1 MHLKGSENMN
11 TAVPAQ
17 PSAPEARRKGTSKRL
32 KNFSTKE
39 DESLCSAYINVSKD
53 PIVGTNQPI
62 RSYWGRI
69 KASKIVNVPGPSLP
83 CSIGGL
89 ISRMILQDFVGFTLR
104 LNGKTRVARAM
115 VTR

>member
-1 MHLKGSENMN
+1 MHLKGSEMN
-11 TAVPAQ
+11 TVVPAQ

-39 DESLCSAYINVSKD
+39 NESLCLAYINVSKD

-69 KASKIVNVPGPSLP
+69 KAYFEEDSEH
-83 CSIGGL
+83 
-89 ISRMILQDFVGFTLR
+89 
-104 LNGKTRVARAM
+104 TRS
-115 VTR
+115 